1 MTIERVID
9 GKIYEFPEGTPEATI
24 RRFTLNKAGT
34 PDATAPV
41 APVRPQ
47 AKRPDAMLPGAAGQA
62 LQGLTMGFSDEA
74 IARLRSLG
82 GNQSYE
88 DLVKAER
95 EGLRKYAEENP
106 RTAVASE
113 LGGALVPALFTGGAG
128 AIPAVSKAVGPQ
140 ARWNALWQ
148 SSEYSPDDGL
158 RSWVRRSNC
167 CRYER
172 ETAR

>member
-47 AKRPDAMLPGAAGQA
+47 AARPEAFMPGAAGQA

-74 IARLRSLG
+74 IAKMR
-82 GNQSYE
+82 
-88 DLVKAER
+88 
-95 EGLRKYAEENP
+95 
-106 RTAVASE
+106 
-113 LGGALVPALFTGGAG
+113 
-128 AIPAVSKAVGPQ
+128 
-140 ARWNALWQ
+140 
-148 SSEYSPDDGL
+148 
-158 RSWVRRSNC
+158 
-167 CRYER
+167 
-172 ETAR
+172 